1 MDNRKSKE
9 SEALIKDTIEQE
21 IAVRSRRQ
29 YMSRGVLQIQDVDEN
44 FYDTVVHPF
53 KELVEDN
60 NVNTIQLVINSNGGL
75 TTLAGQLCSWI
86 RSSPKPVIA
95 EIITAISAGF
105 VIATQCHF
113 RICYPA
119 SMMMHHEA
127 WMSAYGN
134 KDEISRMMPIL
145 ESADDY
151 VDKIVEERTKITKEI
166 VNKHRGRDWWITPE
180 EALRLGVVDT
190 IFNDNYQIDPAE
202 VVSAFTKRVPE
213 TIQPMIETPVQ
224 LPPTIKKGKK
234 K

>member
-1 MDNRKSKE
+1 MDNRKSKD
-9 SEALIKDTIEQE
+9 SEELIKDAIEQE
-21 IAVRSRRQ
+21 IAMRSRRQ
-29 YMSRGVLQIQDVDEN
+29 YMGKGVLQIQDVNEN

-60 NVNTIQLVINSNGGL
+60 NVSTIQLVINSNGGL

-166 VNKHRGRDWWITPE
+166 VDKHRGRDWWITPD
-180 EALRLGVVDT
+180 EALKLGVVDV
-190 IFNDNYQIDPAE
+190 IFDDNYQVDPSD
-202 VVSAFTKRVPE
+202 VVTAFTRRVPE
-213 TIQPMIETPVQ
+213 PIQSIIEAPTQ
-224 LPPTIKKGKK
+224 LPPIKKGKK